1 MTIYNI
7 INIGKNLYY
16 NHTYLAL
23 TIIAGITVLIVLNP
37 KPAFKIF
44 CAVLVFL
51 LVIYSFKILGHT
63 SLTGVN
69 NEKQM
74 VNQTVNKTK

>member
-7 INIGKNLYY
+7 INLGENLYY
-16 NHTYLAL
+16 NHTYLAWG
-23 TIIAGITVLIVLNP
+23 IIAGITVLIVLNP

-44 CAVLVFL
+44 CAVLILL

-63 SLTGVN
+63 SFTGMDN
-69 NEKQM
+69 KKHM
-74 VNQTVNKTK
+74 VNQSLNNN